1 MGGGIPRHIMTKSP
15 PGSEAPNKPPM
26 MTSAEIV
33 SRVRSNR
40 EAIAEF
46 TSMNFEMLEELRARV
61 GEEGGVI
68 IADDLVAFVEP
79 QKQIQSLNSFAIR
92 NEFTHDELVEK
103 KFIQFVNR
111 RQAVRIY
118 LNPTKK
124 VEVE

>member
-1 MGGGIPRHIMTKSP
+1 
-15 PGSEAPNKPPM
+15 M
-26 MTSAEIV
+26 MTSAELV

-68 IADDLVAFVEP
+68 IADDLVAIVEP
-79 QKQIQSLNSFAIR
+79 QKQIQSLNSFALR
-92 NEFTHDELVEK
+92 NEFTHDEMVEK

-118 LNPTKK
+118 PNPTKLQ
-124 VEVE
+124 VEVEP

>member
-1 MGGGIPRHIMTKSP
+1 MAKRTL
-15 PGSEAPNKPPM
+15 GSEAPNKPSM
-26 MTSAEIV
+26 MTSAELV

-40 EAIAEF
+40 EAIAEL
-46 TSMNFEMLEELRARV
+46 TSMNFEMLEELNARV

-79 QKQIQSLNSFAIR
+79 QKQIQSLNSYAIR
-92 NEFTHDELVEK
+92 NEFSHDEMVEK

-118 LNPTKK
+118 PNPTKLQ